1 LMDLHEH
8 AEDAEGRWQR
18 QWAGGWDAGLALSD
32 LASLSALERAV
43 QCDHSGTQYT
53 AFAPD

>member
-1 LMDLHEH
+1 MDLHEH